1 MADKEAVA
9 EVLNPA
15 EDVRNDVA
23 AAIAQLK
30 GDEPEVAEAGE
41 PTEEAN
47 AAPEPAAEVTDAA
60 PKADHPTDKN
70 RYSDGTFKTTKTEAA
85 PPKAAPVETKSPPA
99 VTAKA
104 STEQPSTAASAPPV
118 SWAAEAKAS
127 WASLSPAIQTAVI
140 KREAEVSSGFKQ
152 KTDEVRRYEAMIAP
166 IAEASRTRGIPAEQ
180 GLQMLIAA
188 QKALDTNP
196 AQAIAHIAASYGI
209 DLAALAQNP
218 PAPQSQRVEPAVP
231 PQFVEKV
238 SSLESRLNNFLTN
251 QTVGVIDSFAKSP
264 GHEHYEAVEGDLL
277 RIIPMI
283 QQAEPGLPH
292 QEVLQKAYDQA
303 IWLNPDVREKMLAE
317 QRAQADTQRTQA
329 ITTKAASAKKAAV
342 SIKGS
347 SNGAMPPPKQ
357 ANGTGDVYDD
367 VRAAINQLR
376 Q

>member
-1 MADKEAVA
+1 MADKEDVA
-9 EVLNPA
+9 EVLNPGD
-15 EDVRNDVA
+15 DVRNDVA

-30 GDEPEVAEAGE
+30 GDEPEVTEPIEPAEEIKA
-41 PTEEAN
+41 
-47 AAPEPAAEVTDAA
+47 EPAAEVVEA
-60 PKADHPTDKN
+60 KVDHPTDKN
-70 RYSDGTFKTTKTEAA
+70 RYADGTFKTTKTEAA
-85 PPKAAPVETKSPPA
+85 PAKAAPVETKSPPT

-104 STEQPSTAASAPPV
+104 STEQPSTAASVPPV
-118 SWAAEAKAS
+118 SWAAEAKAN
-127 WASLSPAIQTAVI
+127 WASLSPAIQTAVL

-152 KTDEVRRYEAMIAP
+152 KTEEVRQYEALVSPFAKEAQRLGMPLPVALQQLHAAHMRMQHDPWGLIQDIARR
-166 IAEASRTRGIPAEQ
+166 AN
-180 GLQMLIAA
+180 
-188 QKALDTNP
+188 LDLP
-196 AQAIAHIAASYGI
+196 
-209 DLAALAQNP
+209 ALAQNP
-218 PAPQSQRVEPAVP
+218 PAPQPQRVEPAVP
-231 PQFVEKV
+231 PQFVDKV
-238 SSLESRLNNFLTN
+238 SSLESRLNDFLTN

-264 GHEHYEAVEGDLL
+264 GHEHYEAVESDLL

-357 ANGTGDVYDD
+357 ANGTGDIYDD